1 MRRRRVSG
9 STLAITREHLLVDD
23 ADTPAD
29 EIVYSLL
36 TAPTNGDVIVDGV
49 GVTSFTQQM
58 IDDRRVVFAHRPG
71 ERDHSASTDRHGN
84 LGPDLRNISRFIVRL
99 S

>member
-1 MRRRRVSG
+1 VSG

-71 ERDHSASTDRHGN
+71 ERDHSASTDRPTRKPRTGFTKY
-84 LGPDLRNISRFIVRL
+84 LAIYRKIIASL